1 MLATARATARKVDPL
16 PSLAVP
22 RAPWKWSRTL
32 AYLVVVGSFLTFRG
46 YHAFDGDQAYRLPL
60 LLHWTDPATFANDPF
75 VRAFDVFNPH
85 RGYLALL
92 WLASQPLGLAA
103 GLFGLFAATLLITG
117 IGIDWLARVLW
128 PERGKWVGLVAL
140 GLFLAAKA
148 GNIGT
153 NHLFESTLL
162 DRLIGF
168 ALGWLA
174 IAAAVSDP
182 RRGAWL
188 SPVATGLATLIH
200 PSVGLQLGLTLSAAW
215 VVWGVLGES
224 VSRRLAL
231 VAIGATGLAALPG
244 LSLTLGQS
252 GKLLEG
258 LSTEDFYRLAV
269 QVQGPQHMLPSTWP
283 LPRWLAFGCYPIL
296 AGLAFLEVGRPWSAA
311 RVRMATL
318 MVVNL
323 LSLAVAYLAVEVVQD
338 LRVTIFQP
346 FRMATVARGL
356 ALVAVAGRLV
366 QLWNQGD
373 LASRSRA
380 TLIAVGLGGDWS
392 LVVATGVDLVMEIGR
407 RVSPQVER
415 LMGLVMLSLGLLFLA
430 RHDTESGHVPLLAG
444 LAALGVGTLVARIRP
459 WTWNRRRAILVV
471 CVVWVVP
478 VGALVAGLSLKDPS
492 ASFWAGPLV
501 ARCRFVEVPT
511 DDLERLAV
519 WARENTPSTSRF
531 IGPPGPKT
539 FRLWSRRDLAFNRA
553 SSPYHAVG
561 LADWASRFR
570 DHVNFSGSTSE
581 FVQAYLND
589 RHALEARYQ
598 AMSDQQKAELAQR
611 QGADHVLAA
620 APSPGA
626 PRDPS
631 SPLELLKVEG
641 RYAVYR
647 VR

>member
-1 MLATARATARKVDPL
+1 
-16 PSLAVP
+16 
-22 RAPWKWSRTL
+22 
-32 AYLVVVGSFLTFRG
+32 
-46 YHAFDGDQAYRLPL
+46 
-60 LLHWTDPATFANDPF
+60 
-75 VRAFDVFNPH
+75 
-85 RGYLALL
+85 
-92 WLASQPLGLAA
+92 
-103 GLFGLFAATLLITG
+103 
-117 IGIDWLARVLW
+117 
-128 PERGKWVGLVAL
+128 
-140 GLFLAAKA
+140 
-148 GNIGT
+148 
-153 NHLFESTLL
+153 
-162 DRLIGF
+162 
-168 ALGWLA
+168 
-174 IAAAVSDP
+174 
-182 RRGAWL
+182 
-188 SPVATGLATLIH
+188 
-200 PSVGLQLGLTLSAAW
+200 
-215 VVWGVLGES
+215 
-224 VSRRLAL
+224 
-231 VAIGATGLAALPG
+231 
-244 LSLTLGQS
+244 
-252 GKLLEG
+252 
-258 LSTEDFYRLAV
+258 
-269 QVQGPQHMLPSTWP
+269 
-283 LPRWLAFGCYPIL
+283 
-296 AGLAFLEVGRPWSAA
+296 
-311 RVRMATL
+311 
-318 MVVNL
+318 
-323 LSLAVAYLAVEVVQD
+323 
-338 LRVTIFQP
+338 
-346 FRMATVARGL
+346 MATVARGL